1 MLQSNHN
8 VKNQFMFQIKI
19 YISFQTKLITKNKE
33 FASKNIIIFKFNELK
48 STNFTAYQEYLFLL
62 CFLKGLHDFNCVDL
76 LPTQLACWC
85 ETWYLYFELCKYSDD
100 TTISIIYNGMFFAK
114 TVNSEIS
121 LTISKRSPSLMFD
134 RVIQTILMLLPS

>member
-8 VKNQFMFQIKI
+8 VKNQFMFQIKT

-85 ETWYLYFELCKYSDD
+85 ETCWYLYFELCKYSDD
-100 TTISIIYNGMFFAK
+100 TTMSIVYNGMFFAK

-121 LTISKRSPSLMFD
+121 LTISKRSPSQMFD
-134 RVIQTILMLLPS
+134 TVVSPLY